1 MSAEAAEIEAKLE
14 GIDTFA
20 LVRNL
25 LRKVSQRDCEY
36 AGIPMPLRDETLV
49 VEPSYPMPEQV
60 VEILGGKMRRTDW
73 EPTGGD
79 IKPRNV
85 FWSSFYRKEIVVWD
99 SGDGKVAFG
108 IHRGN
113 HKTTMMLH
121 TMGCADAWGWEQ
133 EANAIAL
140 LGELVTARQLKHYM
154 MTGQFLETSK
164 RSGVTYAFRRLRP
177 TVAMS
182 ARGEQMQIL
191 CTLCLHPIAYYAG
204 THAGAMCPTDDVI
217 AALMLMRGDEHMFW
231 RRANQHPAIRPESA
245 L

>member
-1 MSAEAAEIEAKLE
+1 MSAEVAELEAMLE
-14 GIDTFA
+14 GVDRFA
-20 LVRNL
+20 LVRNM

-36 AGIPMPLRDETLV
+36 AGIPMPLADETLV

-60 VEILGGKMRRTDW
+60 VEILGAKMRRTDW
-73 EPTGGD
+73 EPPKTD
-79 IKPRNV
+79 EKPRNV
-85 FWSSFYRKEIVVWD
+85 FWSAHYRMDIVVWD
-99 SGDGKVAFG
+99 RGDGKVVAG

-113 HKTTMMLH
+113 HKTDLMLR

-133 EANAIAL
+133 ETKAVEL
-140 LGELVTARQLKHYM
+140 LGELVTPRQFKHYL

-164 RSGVTYAFRRLRP
+164 RSGVTYIFRRLRP

-182 ARGEQMQIL
+182 GRTGDMRIL

-204 THAGAMCPTDDVI
+204 SHAGAMCPTDDVI
-217 AALMLMRGDEHMFW
+217 AALMLMRGDEHMLW
-231 RRANQHPAIRPESA
+231 KRANQHPAGRPESA